1 MSPGP
6 ATISAP
12 LPLSPTIAE
21 KLAHHLAT
29 TAPGNQGLQIDYATL
44 LQARGLPRAAE
55 QKLKKAEAL
64 EPSNLELEQQQA
76 YVAMDLQEW
85 RQMDLLADDVL
96 ARAPADRS
104 ARRLDRL
111 RTVHHM
117 SELRLNASKG
127 LHSDNPVSGTH
138 DLNWDATLYG
148 PSLADKWRLFAGT
161 RYAEGN
167 FDEGKG
173 TSRHL
178 LGGVEW
184 RPRDL
189 QLEAE
194 LSSNRYHGEN
204 KPGARLSTT
213 YFVTDSWQVS
223 GSLERLSRT
232 TPLRALRNGISAN
245 RGEGGVRW
253 YQNERREYQFS
264 AALSRFSDH
273 NRRQEYTLT
282 GKERLWQTPSLT
294 LDLEP
299 GIAASKNSLR
309 DTLYYNPA
317 RDLSVTAA
325 LAVDHEMVRH
335 YDTLW
340 SQQFVAGGGSYW
352 QKNQSAG
359 AIALLGYGQRVQW
372 NNVIDTGVM
381 LNWDKRPYDGKRE
394 SNLSVTA
401 NVCAQAIS
409 FIAPKDRPQLEASKP
424 WPKNQFL
431 VLAYHDVEDDA
442 ADQRYLSVR
451 TSALNE
457 QISWLLHNGY
467 HAISVQDILDAHDG
481 KKTLPPKAVLLSFD
495 DGYSS
500 FYTRVWPLLQA
511 WNVPALWAPVGS
523 WVDTPANQKVNFG
536 GLMTPRDRFATW
548 DMVRELS
555 HSPLIEIGS
564 HTWASHYGIPANP
577 QGSREPAIANRFYD
591 SATGRYETDRQFSQ
605 RIGDDVRKVTEK
617 ITQVTGKA
625 PRAWVWPYGAANGT
639 SLAIARQQGYQLAFT
654 LEDGLGNV
662 QDLGNIPRLLIAGN
676 PSIKAF
682 ASTVSQVQER
692 DPVRVMH
699 VDLDYVYDPDPAQQ
713 TQNINRLIQRLQT
726 RAGVK
731 VFAWMPVLSFDL
743 DPSLPRVQRRDRQT
757 GQQQE
762 ATEPYIRL
770 SPWDPQVRQQVTDIY
785 EDLARYASFNG
796 ILFHDDAA
804 LTDVDD
810 AGQNTTRQKSQTLI
824 GLTHALSLAVKHIR
838 GPQIKTARNMF
849 ALPILQPESEAWFA
863 QNLDDFLAEYD
874 WTVPMA
880 MPLMESV
887 PADESDAWLTR
898 LVNAV
903 AARPGA
909 LDKTIFELQARDW
922 DQKPHRAV
930 SDSQLSQW
938 MRVLQLNGVK
948 NYGYYP
954 DDFINNQPDISRIRP
969 EFSSYWYPDND

>member
-1 MSPGP
+1 MM
-6 ATISAP
+6 IM
-12 LPLSPTIAE
+12 
-21 KLAHHLAT
+21 
-29 TAPGNQGLQIDYATL
+29 N
-44 LQARGLPRAAE
+44 
-55 QKLKKAEAL
+55 
-64 EPSNLELEQQQA
+64 
-76 YVAMDLQEW
+76 
-85 RQMDLLADDVL
+85 
-96 ARAPADRS
+96 
-104 ARRLDRL
+104 
-111 RTVHHM
+111 
-117 SELRLNASKG
+117 
-127 LHSDNPVSGTH
+127 
-138 DLNWDATLYG
+138 
-148 PSLADKWRLFAGT
+148 T
-161 RYAEGN
+161 R
-167 FDEGKG
+167 
-173 TSRHL
+173 
-178 LGGVEW
+178 
-184 RPRDL
+184 
-189 QLEAE
+189 
-194 LSSNRYHGEN
+194 
-204 KPGARLSTT
+204 
-213 YFVTDSWQVS
+213 
-223 GSLERLSRT
+223 
-232 TPLRALRNGISAN
+232 
-245 RGEGGVRW
+245 
-253 YQNERREYQFS
+253 FS
-264 AALSRFSDH
+264 ASLILIGWLCLS
-273 NRRQEYTLT
+273 
-282 GKERLWQTPSLT
+282 
-294 LDLEP
+294 
-299 GIAASKNSLR
+299 
-309 DTLYYNPA
+309 
-317 RDLSVTAA
+317 
-325 LAVDHEMVRH
+325 
-335 YDTLW
+335 
-340 SQQFVAGGGSYW
+340 
-352 QKNQSAG
+352 
-359 AIALLGYGQRVQW
+359 
-372 NNVIDTGVM
+372 
-381 LNWDKRPYDGKRE
+381 
-394 SNLSVTA
+394 A
-401 NVCAQAIS
+401 NVCAQAFS

-424 WPKNQFL
+424 WPQNQFL

-457 QISWLLHNGY
+457 QIGWLLHNGY
-467 HAISVQDILDAHDG
+467 HVISVQDILDAHDG

-523 WVDTPANQKVNFG
+523 WVDTPENQKVNFG

-555 HSPLIEIGS
+555 RSPLIEIGS

-591 SATGRYETDRQFSQ
+591 KTTGRYETDRQFSQ
-605 RIGDDVRKVTEK
+605 RIGDDVHKVTEK

-662 QDLGNIPRLLIAGN
+662 QELGNIPRLLIAGN
-676 PSIKAF
+676 PSLKAF
-682 ASTVSQVQER
+682 ASTVSQVQEHE
-692 DPVRVMH
+692 PVRVMH
-699 VDLDYVYDPDPAQQ
+699 VDLDYVYDPNPAQQ
-713 TQNINRLIQRLQT
+713 TQNINRLIQRVYDMKISHVFLQAFADPQGDGRIRALYFPNRQLPVRADLFNFVSWQLQT

-743 DPSLPRVQRRDRQT
+743 DPALPRVQRRDRSS
-757 GQQQE
+757 GQRRE
-762 ATEPYIRL
+762 ATDPYIRL

-796 ILFHDDAA
+796 ILFHDDAV

-810 AGQNTTRQKSQTLI
+810 GPQSTTRQKSQTLI
-824 GLTHALSLAVKHIR
+824 GFTHALSLAVKHIR

-849 ALPILQPESEAWFA
+849 ALPILKPESEAWFA

-898 LVNAV
+898 LVKAV

-922 DQKPHRAV
+922 DGKPQRAV
-930 SDSQLSQW
+930 SDSQLAQW

-969 EFSSYWYPDND
+969 VFSSYWYPDND

>member
-1 MSPGP
+1 MMN
-6 ATISAP
+6 TRFSA
-12 LPLSPTIAE
+12 
-21 KLAHHLAT
+21 
-29 TAPGNQGLQIDYATL
+29 
-44 LQARGLPRAAE
+44 
-55 QKLKKAEAL
+55 
-64 EPSNLELEQQQA
+64 
-76 YVAMDLQEW
+76 
-85 RQMDLLADDVL
+85 
-96 ARAPADRS
+96 
-104 ARRLDRL
+104 
-111 RTVHHM
+111 
-117 SELRLNASKG
+117 
-127 LHSDNPVSGTH
+127 
-138 DLNWDATLYG
+138 
-148 PSLADKWRLFAGT
+148 SLI
-161 RYAEGN
+161 
-167 FDEGKG
+167 
-173 TSRHL
+173 L
-178 LGGVEW
+178 LGW
-184 RPRDL
+184 L
-189 QLEAE
+189 C
-194 LSSNRYHGEN
+194 LS
-204 KPGARLSTT
+204 
-213 YFVTDSWQVS
+213 
-223 GSLERLSRT
+223 
-232 TPLRALRNGISAN
+232 
-245 RGEGGVRW
+245 
-253 YQNERREYQFS
+253 
-264 AALSRFSDH
+264 
-273 NRRQEYTLT
+273 
-282 GKERLWQTPSLT
+282 
-294 LDLEP
+294 
-299 GIAASKNSLR
+299 AS
-309 DTLYYNPA
+309 
-317 RDLSVTAA
+317 
-325 LAVDHEMVRH
+325 
-335 YDTLW
+335 
-340 SQQFVAGGGSYW
+340 
-352 QKNQSAG
+352 
-359 AIALLGYGQRVQW
+359 
-372 NNVIDTGVM
+372 
-381 LNWDKRPYDGKRE
+381 
-394 SNLSVTA
+394 
-401 NVCAQAIS
+401 VCAQAFS

-424 WPKNQFL
+424 WPQNQFL

-467 HAISVQDILDAHDG
+467 HVISVQDILDAHDG
-481 KKTLPPKAVLLSFD
+481 KKTLPHKAVLLSFD

-523 WVDTPANQKVNFG
+523 WVDTPENQKVNFG

-555 HSPLIEIGS
+555 RSPLIEIGS

-591 SATGRYETDRQFSQ
+591 KATGRYETDRQFNQ
-605 RIGDDVRKVTEK
+605 RIGDDVRKVTDK

-662 QDLGNIPRLLIAGN
+662 QELGNIPRLLIAGN
-676 PSIKAF
+676 PSLKAF

-692 DPVRVMH
+692 EPVRVMH

-713 TQNINRLIQRLQT
+713 TQNINRLIQRVYDMKISHVFLQAFADPQGDGRIKALYFPNRQLPVRADLFNFVSWQLQT

-743 DPSLPRVQRRDRQT
+743 DPALPRVQRRDRQT
-757 GQQQE
+757 GRLSD
-762 ATEPYIRL
+762 ATDPYIRL
-770 SPWDPQVRQQVTDIY
+770 SPRNPQVRKQVTDIY

-796 ILFHDDAA
+796 ILFHDDAV

-810 AGQNTTRQKSQTLI
+810 GGQDAAQNTTRQKSQLLI
-824 GLTHALSLAVKHIR
+824 GFTHALSLAVKHIR

-887 PADESDAWLTR
+887 PADESDAWLAR
-898 LVNAV
+898 LVKAV
-903 AARPGA
+903 ATRPGA

-922 DQKPHRAV
+922 ERKPQRAV
-930 SDSQLSQW
+930 SDSQLAQW

-969 EFSSYWYPDND
+969 VFSSYWYPDND

>member
-1 MSPGP
+1 M
-6 ATISAP
+6 
-12 LPLSPTIAE
+12 
-21 KLAHHLAT
+21 
-29 TAPGNQGLQIDYATL
+29 N
-44 LQARGLPRAAE
+44 
-55 QKLKKAEAL
+55 
-64 EPSNLELEQQQA
+64 
-76 YVAMDLQEW
+76 
-85 RQMDLLADDVL
+85 
-96 ARAPADRS
+96 
-104 ARRLDRL
+104 
-111 RTVHHM
+111 
-117 SELRLNASKG
+117 
-127 LHSDNPVSGTH
+127 
-138 DLNWDATLYG
+138 
-148 PSLADKWRLFAGT
+148 T
-161 RYAEGN
+161 R
-167 FDEGKG
+167 
-173 TSRHL
+173 
-178 LGGVEW
+178 
-184 RPRDL
+184 
-189 QLEAE
+189 
-194 LSSNRYHGEN
+194 
-204 KPGARLSTT
+204 
-213 YFVTDSWQVS
+213 
-223 GSLERLSRT
+223 
-232 TPLRALRNGISAN
+232 
-245 RGEGGVRW
+245 
-253 YQNERREYQFS
+253 FS
-264 AALSRFSDH
+264 ASLILIGWLCLS
-273 NRRQEYTLT
+273 
-282 GKERLWQTPSLT
+282 
-294 LDLEP
+294 
-299 GIAASKNSLR
+299 AS
-309 DTLYYNPA
+309 
-317 RDLSVTAA
+317 
-325 LAVDHEMVRH
+325 
-335 YDTLW
+335 
-340 SQQFVAGGGSYW
+340 
-352 QKNQSAG
+352 
-359 AIALLGYGQRVQW
+359 
-372 NNVIDTGVM
+372 
-381 LNWDKRPYDGKRE
+381 
-394 SNLSVTA
+394 
-401 NVCAQAIS
+401 VCAQAFS

-424 WPKNQFL
+424 WPQNQFL

-467 HAISVQDILDAHDG
+467 HVISVQDILDAHDG

-523 WVDTPANQKVNFG
+523 WVDTPENQKVNFG

-555 HSPLIEIGS
+555 RSPLIEIGS

-591 SATGRYETDRQFSQ
+591 KATGRYETDRQFSQ
-605 RIGDDVRKVTEK
+605 RIGDDVRKVTDK

-662 QDLGNIPRLLIAGN
+662 QELGNIPRLLIAGN
-676 PSIKAF
+676 PSLKAF

-692 DPVRVMH
+692 EPVRVMH

-713 TQNINRLIQRLQT
+713 AQNINRLIQRVYDMKISHVFLQAFADPQGDGRIKALYFPNRQLPVRADLFNFVSWQLQT

-743 DPSLPRVQRRDRQT
+743 NPALPRVQRRDRQT
-757 GQQQE
+757 GRLSD

-770 SPWDPQVRQQVTDIY
+770 SPRNPQVRQQVTDIY

-796 ILFHDDAA
+796 ILFHDDAV

-810 AGQNTTRQKSQTLI
+810 GGQDAAQNITREKSQLLI
-824 GLTHALSLAVKHIR
+824 GFTHALSLAVKHIR

-887 PADESDAWLTR
+887 PADESDAWLAR
-898 LVNAV
+898 LVKAV
-903 AARPGA
+903 ATRPGG

-922 DQKPHRAV
+922 DRKPQRAV
-930 SDSQLSQW
+930 SDSQLAQW

-969 EFSSYWYPDND
+969 VFSSYWYPDND

>member
-1 MSPGP
+1 MM
-6 ATISAP
+6 IM
-12 LPLSPTIAE
+12 
-21 KLAHHLAT
+21 
-29 TAPGNQGLQIDYATL
+29 N
-44 LQARGLPRAAE
+44 
-55 QKLKKAEAL
+55 
-64 EPSNLELEQQQA
+64 
-76 YVAMDLQEW
+76 
-85 RQMDLLADDVL
+85 
-96 ARAPADRS
+96 
-104 ARRLDRL
+104 
-111 RTVHHM
+111 
-117 SELRLNASKG
+117 
-127 LHSDNPVSGTH
+127 
-138 DLNWDATLYG
+138 
-148 PSLADKWRLFAGT
+148 T
-161 RYAEGN
+161 R
-167 FDEGKG
+167 
-173 TSRHL
+173 
-178 LGGVEW
+178 
-184 RPRDL
+184 
-189 QLEAE
+189 
-194 LSSNRYHGEN
+194 
-204 KPGARLSTT
+204 
-213 YFVTDSWQVS
+213 
-223 GSLERLSRT
+223 
-232 TPLRALRNGISAN
+232 
-245 RGEGGVRW
+245 
-253 YQNERREYQFS
+253 FS
-264 AALSRFSDH
+264 ASLILIGWLCLS
-273 NRRQEYTLT
+273 
-282 GKERLWQTPSLT
+282 
-294 LDLEP
+294 
-299 GIAASKNSLR
+299 AS
-309 DTLYYNPA
+309 
-317 RDLSVTAA
+317 
-325 LAVDHEMVRH
+325 
-335 YDTLW
+335 
-340 SQQFVAGGGSYW
+340 
-352 QKNQSAG
+352 
-359 AIALLGYGQRVQW
+359 
-372 NNVIDTGVM
+372 
-381 LNWDKRPYDGKRE
+381 
-394 SNLSVTA
+394 
-401 NVCAQAIS
+401 VCAQAFS

-424 WPKNQFL
+424 WPQNQFL

-467 HAISVQDILDAHDG
+467 HVISVQDILDAHDG
-481 KKTLPPKAVLLSFD
+481 KKTLPHKAVLLSFD

-523 WVDTPANQKVNFG
+523 WVDTPENQKVNFG

-555 HSPLIEIGS
+555 RSPLIEIGS

-591 SATGRYETDRQFSQ
+591 KATGRYETDRQFNQ

-662 QDLGNIPRLLIAGN
+662 QELGNIPRLLIAGN
-676 PSIKAF
+676 PSLKAF

-692 DPVRVMH
+692 EPVRVMH

-713 TQNINRLIQRLQT
+713 TQNINRLIQRVYDMKISHVFLQAFADPQGDGRIKALYFPNRQLPVRADLFNFVSWQLQT

-743 DPSLPRVQRRDRQT
+743 DPALPRVQRRDRQT
-757 GQQQE
+757 SRLSD

-770 SPWDPQVRQQVTDIY
+770 SPWNPQVRQQVTDIY

-796 ILFHDDAA
+796 ILFHDDAV

-810 AGQNTTRQKSQTLI
+810 GPQSTTRQKSQLLI
-824 GLTHALSLAVKHIR
+824 GFTHALSLAVKHIR
-838 GPQIKTARNMF
+838 GSQIKTARNMF

-887 PADESDAWLTR
+887 PADESDAWLAR
-898 LVNAV
+898 LVKAV
-903 AARPGA
+903 ATCPGA

-922 DQKPHRAV
+922 DRKPPRAV
-930 SDSQLSQW
+930 SDSQLAQW

-969 EFSSYWYPDND
+969 VFSSYWYPDND

>member
-1 MSPGP
+1 MM
-6 ATISAP
+6 IM
-12 LPLSPTIAE
+12 
-21 KLAHHLAT
+21 
-29 TAPGNQGLQIDYATL
+29 N
-44 LQARGLPRAAE
+44 
-55 QKLKKAEAL
+55 
-64 EPSNLELEQQQA
+64 
-76 YVAMDLQEW
+76 
-85 RQMDLLADDVL
+85 
-96 ARAPADRS
+96 
-104 ARRLDRL
+104 
-111 RTVHHM
+111 
-117 SELRLNASKG
+117 
-127 LHSDNPVSGTH
+127 
-138 DLNWDATLYG
+138 
-148 PSLADKWRLFAGT
+148 T
-161 RYAEGN
+161 R
-167 FDEGKG
+167 
-173 TSRHL
+173 
-178 LGGVEW
+178 
-184 RPRDL
+184 
-189 QLEAE
+189 
-194 LSSNRYHGEN
+194 
-204 KPGARLSTT
+204 
-213 YFVTDSWQVS
+213 
-223 GSLERLSRT
+223 
-232 TPLRALRNGISAN
+232 
-245 RGEGGVRW
+245 
-253 YQNERREYQFS
+253 FS
-264 AALSRFSDH
+264 ASLILIGWLCLS
-273 NRRQEYTLT
+273 
-282 GKERLWQTPSLT
+282 
-294 LDLEP
+294 
-299 GIAASKNSLR
+299 AS
-309 DTLYYNPA
+309 
-317 RDLSVTAA
+317 
-325 LAVDHEMVRH
+325 
-335 YDTLW
+335 
-340 SQQFVAGGGSYW
+340 
-352 QKNQSAG
+352 
-359 AIALLGYGQRVQW
+359 
-372 NNVIDTGVM
+372 
-381 LNWDKRPYDGKRE
+381 
-394 SNLSVTA
+394 
-401 NVCAQAIS
+401 VCAQAFS

-424 WPKNQFL
+424 WPQNQFL

-467 HAISVQDILDAHDG
+467 HVISVQDILDAHDG

-523 WVDTPANQKVNFG
+523 WVDTPENQKVNFG

-555 HSPLIEIGS
+555 RSPLIEIGS

-591 SATGRYETDRQFSQ
+591 KATGRYETDRQFNQ

-662 QDLGNIPRLLIAGN
+662 QELGNIPRLLIAGN
-676 PSIKAF
+676 PSLKAF

-692 DPVRVMH
+692 EPVRVMH

-713 TQNINRLIQRLQT
+713 TQNINRLIQRVYDMKISHVFLQAFADPQGDGRIKALYFPNRQLPVRADLFNFVSWQLQT

-743 DPSLPRVQRRDRQT
+743 DPALPRVQRRDRQT
-757 GQQQE
+757 GRLSD

-770 SPWDPQVRQQVTDIY
+770 SPWNPQVRQQVTDIY

-796 ILFHDDAA
+796 ILFHDDAV

-810 AGQNTTRQKSQTLI
+810 GPQSTTRQKSQLLI
-824 GLTHALSLAVKHIR
+824 GFTHALSLAVKHIR

-887 PADESDAWLTR
+887 PADESDAWLAR
-898 LVNAV
+898 LVKAV
-903 AARPGA
+903 ATRPGA

-922 DQKPHRAV
+922 DRKPQRAV
-930 SDSQLSQW
+930 SDSQLAQW

-954 DDFINNQPDISRIRP
+954 DDFIHNQPDISRIRP
-969 EFSSYWYPDND
+969 VFSSYWYPDND

>member
-1 MSPGP
+1 M
-6 ATISAP
+6 
-12 LPLSPTIAE
+12 
-21 KLAHHLAT
+21 
-29 TAPGNQGLQIDYATL
+29 N
-44 LQARGLPRAAE
+44 
-55 QKLKKAEAL
+55 
-64 EPSNLELEQQQA
+64 
-76 YVAMDLQEW
+76 
-85 RQMDLLADDVL
+85 
-96 ARAPADRS
+96 
-104 ARRLDRL
+104 
-111 RTVHHM
+111 
-117 SELRLNASKG
+117 
-127 LHSDNPVSGTH
+127 
-138 DLNWDATLYG
+138 
-148 PSLADKWRLFAGT
+148 T
-161 RYAEGN
+161 R
-167 FDEGKG
+167 
-173 TSRHL
+173 
-178 LGGVEW
+178 
-184 RPRDL
+184 
-189 QLEAE
+189 
-194 LSSNRYHGEN
+194 
-204 KPGARLSTT
+204 
-213 YFVTDSWQVS
+213 
-223 GSLERLSRT
+223 
-232 TPLRALRNGISAN
+232 
-245 RGEGGVRW
+245 
-253 YQNERREYQFS
+253 FS
-264 AALSRFSDH
+264 ASLILIGWLCLS
-273 NRRQEYTLT
+273 
-282 GKERLWQTPSLT
+282 
-294 LDLEP
+294 
-299 GIAASKNSLR
+299 AS
-309 DTLYYNPA
+309 
-317 RDLSVTAA
+317 
-325 LAVDHEMVRH
+325 
-335 YDTLW
+335 
-340 SQQFVAGGGSYW
+340 
-352 QKNQSAG
+352 
-359 AIALLGYGQRVQW
+359 
-372 NNVIDTGVM
+372 
-381 LNWDKRPYDGKRE
+381 
-394 SNLSVTA
+394 
-401 NVCAQAIS
+401 VCAQAFS

-424 WPKNQFL
+424 WPQNQFL

-467 HAISVQDILDAHDG
+467 HVISVQDILDAHDG

-523 WVDTPANQKVNFG
+523 WVDTPENQKVNFG

-555 HSPLIEIGS
+555 RSPLIEIGS

-591 SATGRYETDRQFSQ
+591 KATGRYETDRQFNQ
-605 RIGDDVRKVTEK
+605 RIGDDVRKVTDK

-662 QDLGNIPRLLIAGN
+662 QELGNIPRLLIAGN
-676 PSIKAF
+676 PSLKAF

-692 DPVRVMH
+692 EPVRVMH

-713 TQNINRLIQRLQT
+713 TQNINRLIQRVYDMKISHVFLQAFADPQGDGRIKALYFPNRQLPVRADLFNFVSWQLQT

-743 DPSLPRVQRRDRQT
+743 DPALPRVQRRDRQT
-757 GQQQE
+757 GRLSD

-796 ILFHDDAA
+796 ILFHDDAV

-810 AGQNTTRQKSQTLI
+810 GPQSTTRQKSQTLI
-824 GLTHALSLAVKHIR
+824 GFTHALSLAVKHIR

-887 PADESDAWLTR
+887 PADESDAWLAR
-898 LVNAV
+898 LVKAV
-903 AARPGA
+903 ATRPGA

-922 DQKPHRAV
+922 DRKPQRAV
-930 SDSQLSQW
+930 SDSQLAQW

-969 EFSSYWYPDND
+969 VFSSYWYPDND

>member
-1 MSPGP
+1 MM
-6 ATISAP
+6 IM
-12 LPLSPTIAE
+12 
-21 KLAHHLAT
+21 
-29 TAPGNQGLQIDYATL
+29 N
-44 LQARGLPRAAE
+44 
-55 QKLKKAEAL
+55 
-64 EPSNLELEQQQA
+64 
-76 YVAMDLQEW
+76 
-85 RQMDLLADDVL
+85 
-96 ARAPADRS
+96 
-104 ARRLDRL
+104 
-111 RTVHHM
+111 
-117 SELRLNASKG
+117 
-127 LHSDNPVSGTH
+127 
-138 DLNWDATLYG
+138 
-148 PSLADKWRLFAGT
+148 T
-161 RYAEGN
+161 R
-167 FDEGKG
+167 
-173 TSRHL
+173 
-178 LGGVEW
+178 
-184 RPRDL
+184 
-189 QLEAE
+189 
-194 LSSNRYHGEN
+194 
-204 KPGARLSTT
+204 
-213 YFVTDSWQVS
+213 
-223 GSLERLSRT
+223 
-232 TPLRALRNGISAN
+232 
-245 RGEGGVRW
+245 
-253 YQNERREYQFS
+253 FS
-264 AALSRFSDH
+264 ASLILIGWLCLS
-273 NRRQEYTLT
+273 
-282 GKERLWQTPSLT
+282 
-294 LDLEP
+294 
-299 GIAASKNSLR
+299 AS
-309 DTLYYNPA
+309 
-317 RDLSVTAA
+317 
-325 LAVDHEMVRH
+325 
-335 YDTLW
+335 
-340 SQQFVAGGGSYW
+340 
-352 QKNQSAG
+352 
-359 AIALLGYGQRVQW
+359 
-372 NNVIDTGVM
+372 
-381 LNWDKRPYDGKRE
+381 
-394 SNLSVTA
+394 
-401 NVCAQAIS
+401 VCAQAFS

-424 WPKNQFL
+424 WPQNQFL

-467 HAISVQDILDAHDG
+467 HVISVQDILDAHDG

-523 WVDTPANQKVNFG
+523 WVDTPENQKVNFG

-555 HSPLIEIGS
+555 RSPLIEIGS

-591 SATGRYETDRQFSQ
+591 KATGRYETDRQFNQ
-605 RIGDDVRKVTEK
+605 RIGDDVRKVTDK

-662 QDLGNIPRLLIAGN
+662 QELGNIPRLLIAGN
-676 PSIKAF
+676 PSLKAF

-692 DPVRVMH
+692 EPVRVMH

-713 TQNINRLIQRLQT
+713 TQNINRLIQRVYDMKISHVFLQAFADPQGDGRIKALYFPNRQLPVRADLFNFVSWQLQT

-743 DPSLPRVQRRDRQT
+743 DPALPRVQRRDRQT
-757 GQQQE
+757 GRLSD

-770 SPWDPQVRQQVTDIY
+770 SPWNPQVRQQVTDIY

-796 ILFHDDAA
+796 ILFHDDAV

-810 AGQNTTRQKSQTLI
+810 GPQSTTRQKSQLLI
-824 GLTHALSLAVKHIR
+824 GFTHALSLAVKHIR

-887 PADESDAWLTR
+887 PADESDAWLAR
-898 LVNAV
+898 LVKAV
-903 AARPGA
+903 ATRPGA

-922 DQKPHRAV
+922 DRKPQRAV
-930 SDSQLSQW
+930 SDSQLAQW

-969 EFSSYWYPDND
+969 VFSSYWYPDND

>member
-1 MSPGP
+1 M
-6 ATISAP
+6 
-12 LPLSPTIAE
+12 
-21 KLAHHLAT
+21 
-29 TAPGNQGLQIDYATL
+29 N
-44 LQARGLPRAAE
+44 
-55 QKLKKAEAL
+55 
-64 EPSNLELEQQQA
+64 
-76 YVAMDLQEW
+76 
-85 RQMDLLADDVL
+85 
-96 ARAPADRS
+96 
-104 ARRLDRL
+104 
-111 RTVHHM
+111 
-117 SELRLNASKG
+117 
-127 LHSDNPVSGTH
+127 
-138 DLNWDATLYG
+138 
-148 PSLADKWRLFAGT
+148 T
-161 RYAEGN
+161 R
-167 FDEGKG
+167 
-173 TSRHL
+173 
-178 LGGVEW
+178 
-184 RPRDL
+184 
-189 QLEAE
+189 
-194 LSSNRYHGEN
+194 
-204 KPGARLSTT
+204 
-213 YFVTDSWQVS
+213 
-223 GSLERLSRT
+223 
-232 TPLRALRNGISAN
+232 
-245 RGEGGVRW
+245 
-253 YQNERREYQFS
+253 FS
-264 AALSRFSDH
+264 ASLILIGWLCLS
-273 NRRQEYTLT
+273 
-282 GKERLWQTPSLT
+282 
-294 LDLEP
+294 
-299 GIAASKNSLR
+299 AS
-309 DTLYYNPA
+309 
-317 RDLSVTAA
+317 
-325 LAVDHEMVRH
+325 
-335 YDTLW
+335 
-340 SQQFVAGGGSYW
+340 
-352 QKNQSAG
+352 
-359 AIALLGYGQRVQW
+359 
-372 NNVIDTGVM
+372 
-381 LNWDKRPYDGKRE
+381 
-394 SNLSVTA
+394 
-401 NVCAQAIS
+401 VCAQALS
-409 FIAPKDRPQLEASKP
+409 FIAPSARPQLEASKP
-424 WPKNQFL
+424 WPQNQFL

-451 TSALNE
+451 TRALNE
-457 QISWLLHNGY
+457 QIGWLLHNGY
-467 HAISVQDILDAHDG
+467 HVISVQDILDAHDG

-555 HSPLIEIGS
+555 QSPLIEIGS

-591 SATGRYETDRQFSQ
+591 KATGSYETDQQFSQ

-625 PRAWVWPYGAANGT
+625 PRAWVWPYGAASGT
-639 SLAIARQQGYQLAFT
+639 SLAIARQQGYRLAFT

-676 PSIKAF
+676 PSLKAF

-713 TQNINRLIQRLQT
+713 TQNINRLIQRVYDMKISHVFLQAFADPQGDGRIKALYFPNRRLPVRADLFNFVAWQLQT

-757 GQQQE
+757 GELRE

-824 GLTHALSLAVKHIR
+824 GFTHALSLAVKHIR

-887 PADESDAWLTR
+887 PADKSDAWLTR
-898 LVNAV
+898 LVKAV

-922 DQKPHRAV
+922 DQKPQRAV
-930 SDSQLSQW
+930 ADSQLAQW

-954 DDFINNQPDISRIRP
+954 DDFLNNQPDISRIRP

>member
-1 MSPGP
+1 M
-6 ATISAP
+6 
-12 LPLSPTIAE
+12 
-21 KLAHHLAT
+21 
-29 TAPGNQGLQIDYATL
+29 
-44 LQARGLPRAAE
+44 
-55 QKLKKAEAL
+55 
-64 EPSNLELEQQQA
+64 
-76 YVAMDLQEW
+76 
-85 RQMDLLADDVL
+85 
-96 ARAPADRS
+96 
-104 ARRLDRL
+104 
-111 RTVHHM
+111 
-117 SELRLNASKG
+117 LNTRFS
-127 LHSDNPVSGTH
+127 VS
-138 DLNWDATLYG
+138 LI
-148 PSLADKWRLFAGT
+148 
-161 RYAEGN
+161 
-167 FDEGKG
+167 
-173 TSRHL
+173 L
-178 LGGVEW
+178 LGW
-184 RPRDL
+184 L
-189 QLEAE
+189 C
-194 LSSNRYHGEN
+194 LS
-204 KPGARLSTT
+204 
-213 YFVTDSWQVS
+213 
-223 GSLERLSRT
+223 
-232 TPLRALRNGISAN
+232 
-245 RGEGGVRW
+245 
-253 YQNERREYQFS
+253 
-264 AALSRFSDH
+264 
-273 NRRQEYTLT
+273 
-282 GKERLWQTPSLT
+282 
-294 LDLEP
+294 
-299 GIAASKNSLR
+299 AS
-309 DTLYYNPA
+309 
-317 RDLSVTAA
+317 
-325 LAVDHEMVRH
+325 
-335 YDTLW
+335 
-340 SQQFVAGGGSYW
+340 
-352 QKNQSAG
+352 
-359 AIALLGYGQRVQW
+359 
-372 NNVIDTGVM
+372 
-381 LNWDKRPYDGKRE
+381 
-394 SNLSVTA
+394 
-401 NVCAQAIS
+401 VCAQAIS
-409 FIAPKDRPQLEASKP
+409 FIAPKARPQLEASKP
-424 WPKNQFL
+424 WPENQFL

-548 DMVRELS
+548 DMVRKLS
-555 HSPLIEIGS
+555 QSPLIEIGS

-591 SATGRYETDRQFSQ
+591 KATGRYETDQKFSQ

-639 SLAIARQQGYQLAFT
+639 SLAIARQQGYRLAFT

-676 PSIKAF
+676 PSLKAF

-713 TQNINRLIQRLQT
+713 TQNINRLIQRVYDMKISHVFLQAFADPQGDGRIKALYFPNRRLPVRADLFNFVAWQLQT

-743 DPSLPRVQRRDRQT
+743 DSSLPRVQRRDRQT
-757 GQQQE
+757 GQLRE

-770 SPWDPQVRQQVTDIY
+770 SPWDPRVRQQVTDIY

-824 GLTHALSLAVKHIR
+824 GFTHALSLAVKHIR

-903 AARPGA
+903 AAHPGA
-909 LDKTIFELQARDW
+909 LDKTILELQARDW
-922 DQKPHRAV
+922 DQKPQRAV
-930 SDSQLSQW
+930 SDSQLAQW

-954 DDFINNQPDISRIRP
+954 DDFLNNQPDISRIRP

>member
-1 MSPGP
+1 MLN
-6 ATISAP
+6 TRFSA
-12 LPLSPTIAE
+12 
-21 KLAHHLAT
+21 
-29 TAPGNQGLQIDYATL
+29 
-44 LQARGLPRAAE
+44 
-55 QKLKKAEAL
+55 
-64 EPSNLELEQQQA
+64 
-76 YVAMDLQEW
+76 
-85 RQMDLLADDVL
+85 
-96 ARAPADRS
+96 
-104 ARRLDRL
+104 
-111 RTVHHM
+111 
-117 SELRLNASKG
+117 
-127 LHSDNPVSGTH
+127 
-138 DLNWDATLYG
+138 
-148 PSLADKWRLFAGT
+148 SLI
-161 RYAEGN
+161 
-167 FDEGKG
+167 
-173 TSRHL
+173 L
-178 LGGVEW
+178 LGW
-184 RPRDL
+184 L
-189 QLEAE
+189 C
-194 LSSNRYHGEN
+194 LS
-204 KPGARLSTT
+204 
-213 YFVTDSWQVS
+213 
-223 GSLERLSRT
+223 
-232 TPLRALRNGISAN
+232 
-245 RGEGGVRW
+245 
-253 YQNERREYQFS
+253 
-264 AALSRFSDH
+264 
-273 NRRQEYTLT
+273 
-282 GKERLWQTPSLT
+282 
-294 LDLEP
+294 
-299 GIAASKNSLR
+299 AS
-309 DTLYYNPA
+309 
-317 RDLSVTAA
+317 
-325 LAVDHEMVRH
+325 
-335 YDTLW
+335 
-340 SQQFVAGGGSYW
+340 
-352 QKNQSAG
+352 
-359 AIALLGYGQRVQW
+359 
-372 NNVIDTGVM
+372 
-381 LNWDKRPYDGKRE
+381 
-394 SNLSVTA
+394 
-401 NVCAQAIS
+401 VCAQAFS
-409 FIAPKDRPQLEASKP
+409 FIAPKARPQLEASKP
-424 WPKNQFL
+424 WPQNQFL

-467 HAISVQDILDAHDG
+467 HIISVQDILDAHNG

-555 HSPLIEIGS
+555 RSPLIEIGS

-591 SATGRYETDRQFSQ
+591 KATGRYETDQQFSQ

-625 PRAWVWPYGAANGT
+625 PRAWVWPYGAASGT

-676 PSIKAF
+676 PSLKAF
-682 ASTVSQVQER
+682 ASTVSQVQEH

-713 TQNINRLIQRLQT
+713 TQNINRLIQRVYDMKISHVFLQAFADPQGDGRIKALYFPNRRLPVRADLFNFVSWQLQT

-743 DPSLPRVQRRDRQT
+743 DPFLPRVQRRDRQT
-757 GQQQE
+757 GQLRE

-796 ILFHDDAA
+796 ILFHDDAV

-810 AGQNTTRQKSQTLI
+810 GAQSTTRQKSQTLI
-824 GLTHALSLAVKHIR
+824 GFTHALSLAVKHIR

-880 MPLMESV
+880 MPLMESI
-887 PADESDAWLTR
+887 PADESDAWLAR
-898 LVNAV
+898 LVKAV
-903 AARPGA
+903 ATRPGA
-909 LDKTIFELQARDW
+909 LDKTIFELQSRDW
-922 DQKPHRAV
+922 DKKPQRAV
-930 SDSQLSQW
+930 SDSQLAQW

-969 EFSSYWYPDND
+969 VFSSYWYPDND

>member
-1 MSPGP
+1 M
-6 ATISAP
+6 
-12 LPLSPTIAE
+12 
-21 KLAHHLAT
+21 
-29 TAPGNQGLQIDYATL
+29 N
-44 LQARGLPRAAE
+44 
-55 QKLKKAEAL
+55 
-64 EPSNLELEQQQA
+64 
-76 YVAMDLQEW
+76 
-85 RQMDLLADDVL
+85 
-96 ARAPADRS
+96 
-104 ARRLDRL
+104 
-111 RTVHHM
+111 
-117 SELRLNASKG
+117 
-127 LHSDNPVSGTH
+127 
-138 DLNWDATLYG
+138 
-148 PSLADKWRLFAGT
+148 T
-161 RYAEGN
+161 R
-167 FDEGKG
+167 
-173 TSRHL
+173 
-178 LGGVEW
+178 
-184 RPRDL
+184 
-189 QLEAE
+189 
-194 LSSNRYHGEN
+194 
-204 KPGARLSTT
+204 
-213 YFVTDSWQVS
+213 
-223 GSLERLSRT
+223 
-232 TPLRALRNGISAN
+232 
-245 RGEGGVRW
+245 
-253 YQNERREYQFS
+253 FS
-264 AALSRFSDH
+264 ASLILIGWLCLS
-273 NRRQEYTLT
+273 
-282 GKERLWQTPSLT
+282 
-294 LDLEP
+294 
-299 GIAASKNSLR
+299 AS
-309 DTLYYNPA
+309 
-317 RDLSVTAA
+317 
-325 LAVDHEMVRH
+325 
-335 YDTLW
+335 
-340 SQQFVAGGGSYW
+340 
-352 QKNQSAG
+352 
-359 AIALLGYGQRVQW
+359 
-372 NNVIDTGVM
+372 
-381 LNWDKRPYDGKRE
+381 
-394 SNLSVTA
+394 
-401 NVCAQAIS
+401 VCAQAFS

-424 WPKNQFL
+424 WPQNQFL

-467 HAISVQDILDAHDG
+467 HVISVQDILDAHDG

-523 WVDTPANQKVNFG
+523 WVDTPENQKVNFG

-555 HSPLIEIGS
+555 RSPLIEIGS

-591 SATGRYETDRQFSQ
+591 KATGRYETDRQFNQ

-662 QDLGNIPRLLIAGN
+662 QELGNIPRLLIAGN
-676 PSIKAF
+676 PSLKAF

-692 DPVRVMH
+692 EPVRVMH

-713 TQNINRLIQRLQT
+713 TQNINRLIQRVYDMKISHVFLQAFADPQGDGRIKALYFPNRQLPVRADLFNFVSWQLQT

-743 DPSLPRVQRRDRQT
+743 DPALPRVQRRDRQT
-757 GQQQE
+757 GRLSD

-770 SPWDPQVRQQVTDIY
+770 SPWNPQVRQQVTDIY

-796 ILFHDDAA
+796 ILFHDDAV

-810 AGQNTTRQKSQTLI
+810 GPQSTTRQKSQLLI
-824 GLTHALSLAVKHIR
+824 GFTHALSLAVKHIR

-887 PADESDAWLTR
+887 PADESDAWLAR
-898 LVNAV
+898 LVKAV
-903 AARPGA
+903 ATRPGA

-922 DQKPHRAV
+922 DRKPQRAV
-930 SDSQLSQW
+930 SDSQLAQW

-954 DDFINNQPDISRIRP
+954 DDFIHNQPDISRIRP
-969 EFSSYWYPDND
+969 VFSSYWYPDND

>member
-1 MSPGP
+1 M
-6 ATISAP
+6 
-12 LPLSPTIAE
+12 
-21 KLAHHLAT
+21 
-29 TAPGNQGLQIDYATL
+29 
-44 LQARGLPRAAE
+44 
-55 QKLKKAEAL
+55 
-64 EPSNLELEQQQA
+64 
-76 YVAMDLQEW
+76 
-85 RQMDLLADDVL
+85 
-96 ARAPADRS
+96 
-104 ARRLDRL
+104 
-111 RTVHHM
+111 
-117 SELRLNASKG
+117 LNTRFS
-127 LHSDNPVSGTH
+127 VS
-138 DLNWDATLYG
+138 LI
-148 PSLADKWRLFAGT
+148 
-161 RYAEGN
+161 
-167 FDEGKG
+167 
-173 TSRHL
+173 L
-178 LGGVEW
+178 LGW
-184 RPRDL
+184 L
-189 QLEAE
+189 C
-194 LSSNRYHGEN
+194 LS
-204 KPGARLSTT
+204 
-213 YFVTDSWQVS
+213 
-223 GSLERLSRT
+223 
-232 TPLRALRNGISAN
+232 
-245 RGEGGVRW
+245 
-253 YQNERREYQFS
+253 
-264 AALSRFSDH
+264 
-273 NRRQEYTLT
+273 
-282 GKERLWQTPSLT
+282 
-294 LDLEP
+294 
-299 GIAASKNSLR
+299 AS
-309 DTLYYNPA
+309 
-317 RDLSVTAA
+317 
-325 LAVDHEMVRH
+325 
-335 YDTLW
+335 
-340 SQQFVAGGGSYW
+340 
-352 QKNQSAG
+352 
-359 AIALLGYGQRVQW
+359 
-372 NNVIDTGVM
+372 
-381 LNWDKRPYDGKRE
+381 
-394 SNLSVTA
+394 
-401 NVCAQAIS
+401 VCAQAIS
-409 FIAPKDRPQLEASKP
+409 FVAPKARPQLEASKP

-555 HSPLIEIGS
+555 QSPLIEIGS

-591 SATGRYETDRQFSQ
+591 KATGRYETDQQFNQ

-625 PRAWVWPYGAANGT
+625 PRAWVWPYGAASGT

-676 PSIKAF
+676 PSLKAF

-713 TQNINRLIQRLQT
+713 TQNINRLIQRVYDMKISHVFLQAFADPQGDGRITALYFPNRRLPVRADLFNFVAWQLQT

-743 DPSLPRVQRRDRQT
+743 DPSLPRMQRRDRQT
-757 GQQQE
+757 GQLRE

-796 ILFHDDAA
+796 ILFHDDAV

-810 AGQNTTRQKSQTLI
+810 AGQDTTRQKSQRLI
-824 GLTHALSLAVKHIR
+824 GFTRTLSQAVKNIR

-922 DQKPHRAV
+922 NQKPQRAV
-930 SDSQLSQW
+930 ADRQLAHW

-954 DDFINNQPDISRIRP
+954 DDFLNNQPDISRIRP

>member
-1 MSPGP
+1 MMN
-6 ATISAP
+6 TRFSA
-12 LPLSPTIAE
+12 
-21 KLAHHLAT
+21 
-29 TAPGNQGLQIDYATL
+29 
-44 LQARGLPRAAE
+44 
-55 QKLKKAEAL
+55 
-64 EPSNLELEQQQA
+64 
-76 YVAMDLQEW
+76 
-85 RQMDLLADDVL
+85 
-96 ARAPADRS
+96 
-104 ARRLDRL
+104 
-111 RTVHHM
+111 
-117 SELRLNASKG
+117 
-127 LHSDNPVSGTH
+127 
-138 DLNWDATLYG
+138 
-148 PSLADKWRLFAGT
+148 SLI
-161 RYAEGN
+161 
-167 FDEGKG
+167 
-173 TSRHL
+173 L
-178 LGGVEW
+178 LGW
-184 RPRDL
+184 L
-189 QLEAE
+189 C
-194 LSSNRYHGEN
+194 LS
-204 KPGARLSTT
+204 
-213 YFVTDSWQVS
+213 
-223 GSLERLSRT
+223 
-232 TPLRALRNGISAN
+232 
-245 RGEGGVRW
+245 
-253 YQNERREYQFS
+253 
-264 AALSRFSDH
+264 
-273 NRRQEYTLT
+273 
-282 GKERLWQTPSLT
+282 
-294 LDLEP
+294 
-299 GIAASKNSLR
+299 AS
-309 DTLYYNPA
+309 
-317 RDLSVTAA
+317 
-325 LAVDHEMVRH
+325 
-335 YDTLW
+335 
-340 SQQFVAGGGSYW
+340 
-352 QKNQSAG
+352 
-359 AIALLGYGQRVQW
+359 
-372 NNVIDTGVM
+372 
-381 LNWDKRPYDGKRE
+381 
-394 SNLSVTA
+394 
-401 NVCAQAIS
+401 VCAQAFS

-424 WPKNQFL
+424 WPQNQFL

-467 HAISVQDILDAHDG
+467 HVISVQDILDAHDG

-523 WVDTPANQKVNFG
+523 WVDTPENQKVNFG

-555 HSPLIEIGS
+555 RSPLIEIGS

-591 SATGRYETDRQFSQ
+591 KATGRYETDRQFNQ
-605 RIGDDVRKVTEK
+605 RIGDDVRKVTDK

-639 SLAIARQQGYQLAFT
+639 SLAITRQQGYQLAFT

-662 QDLGNIPRLLIAGN
+662 QELGNIPRLLIAGN
-676 PSIKAF
+676 PSLKAF

-692 DPVRVMH
+692 EPVRVMH

-713 TQNINRLIQRLQT
+713 TQNINRLIQRVYDMKISHVFLQAFADPQGDGRIKALYFPNRQLPVRADLFNFVSWQLQT

-743 DPSLPRVQRRDRQT
+743 DPALPRVQRRDRQT
-757 GQQQE
+757 GRLSD
-762 ATEPYIRL
+762 ATDPYIRL
-770 SPWDPQVRQQVTDIY
+770 SPRNPQVRKQVTDIY

-796 ILFHDDAA
+796 ILFHDDAV

-810 AGQNTTRQKSQTLI
+810 GGQDAAQNTTRQKSQLLI
-824 GLTHALSLAVKHIR
+824 GFTHALSLTVKHIR

-887 PADESDAWLTR
+887 PADESDAWLAR
-898 LVNAV
+898 LVKAV
-903 AARPGA
+903 ATRPGA

-922 DQKPHRAV
+922 ERKPQRAV
-930 SDSQLSQW
+930 SDSQLAQW

-969 EFSSYWYPDND
+969 VFSSYWYPDND

>member
-1 MSPGP
+1 M
-6 ATISAP
+6 
-12 LPLSPTIAE
+12 
-21 KLAHHLAT
+21 
-29 TAPGNQGLQIDYATL
+29 N
-44 LQARGLPRAAE
+44 
-55 QKLKKAEAL
+55 
-64 EPSNLELEQQQA
+64 
-76 YVAMDLQEW
+76 M
-85 RQMDLLADDVL
+85 
-96 ARAPADRS
+96 
-104 ARRLDRL
+104 
-111 RTVHHM
+111 
-117 SELRLNASKG
+117 LNTRFS
-127 LHSDNPVSGTH
+127 VS
-138 DLNWDATLYG
+138 LI
-148 PSLADKWRLFAGT
+148 
-161 RYAEGN
+161 
-167 FDEGKG
+167 
-173 TSRHL
+173 L
-178 LGGVEW
+178 LGW
-184 RPRDL
+184 L
-189 QLEAE
+189 C
-194 LSSNRYHGEN
+194 LS
-204 KPGARLSTT
+204 
-213 YFVTDSWQVS
+213 
-223 GSLERLSRT
+223 
-232 TPLRALRNGISAN
+232 
-245 RGEGGVRW
+245 
-253 YQNERREYQFS
+253 
-264 AALSRFSDH
+264 
-273 NRRQEYTLT
+273 
-282 GKERLWQTPSLT
+282 
-294 LDLEP
+294 
-299 GIAASKNSLR
+299 AS
-309 DTLYYNPA
+309 
-317 RDLSVTAA
+317 
-325 LAVDHEMVRH
+325 
-335 YDTLW
+335 
-340 SQQFVAGGGSYW
+340 
-352 QKNQSAG
+352 
-359 AIALLGYGQRVQW
+359 
-372 NNVIDTGVM
+372 
-381 LNWDKRPYDGKRE
+381 
-394 SNLSVTA
+394 
-401 NVCAQAIS
+401 VCAQAIS
-409 FIAPKDRPQLEASKP
+409 FIAPKERPQLEASKP
-424 WPKNQFL
+424 WPENQFL

-442 ADQRYLSVR
+442 TDQRYLSVR

-457 QISWLLHNGY
+457 QISWLVHNGY

-555 HSPLIEIGS
+555 QSPLIEIGS

-591 SATGRYETDRQFSQ
+591 KATGRYETDQQFSQ

-617 ITQVTGKA
+617 ITLVTGKA
-625 PRAWVWPYGAANGT
+625 PRAWVWPYGAASGT

-676 PSIKAF
+676 PSLKAF
-682 ASTVSQVQER
+682 ASTVSQVQEH

-699 VDLDYVYDPDPAQQ
+699 VDLDFVYDPDPAQQ
-713 TQNINRLIQRLQT
+713 TQNVNRLIQRVYDMKISHVFLQAFADPQGDGRIKSLYFPNRRLPVRADLFNFVAWQLQT

-757 GQQQE
+757 GQLRE

-796 ILFHDDAA
+796 ILFHDDAV

-810 AGQNTTRQKSQTLI
+810 AGQDTTRQKSQTLI
-824 GLTHALSLAVKHIR
+824 GFTHALSQAVKNIR

-887 PADESDAWLTR
+887 PADGSDAWLTR

-922 DQKPHRAV
+922 EQKPQRAV
-930 SDSQLSQW
+930 ADSQLAQW

-954 DDFINNQPDISRIRP
+954 DDFLNNQPDISRIRP

>member
-1 MSPGP
+1 M
-6 ATISAP
+6 
-12 LPLSPTIAE
+12 
-21 KLAHHLAT
+21 
-29 TAPGNQGLQIDYATL
+29 
-44 LQARGLPRAAE
+44 
-55 QKLKKAEAL
+55 
-64 EPSNLELEQQQA
+64 
-76 YVAMDLQEW
+76 
-85 RQMDLLADDVL
+85 
-96 ARAPADRS
+96 
-104 ARRLDRL
+104 
-111 RTVHHM
+111 
-117 SELRLNASKG
+117 LN
-127 LHSDNPVSGTH
+127 
-138 DLNWDATLYG
+138 
-148 PSLADKWRLFAGT
+148 
-161 RYAEGN
+161 
-167 FDEGKG
+167 
-173 TSRHL
+173 
-178 LGGVEW
+178 
-184 RPRDL
+184 
-189 QLEAE
+189 
-194 LSSNRYHGEN
+194 
-204 KPGARLSTT
+204 
-213 YFVTDSWQVS
+213 
-223 GSLERLSRT
+223 
-232 TPLRALRNGISAN
+232 I
-245 RGEGGVRW
+245 
-253 YQNERREYQFS
+253 
-264 AALSRFSDH
+264 RFSVSVI
-273 NRRQEYTLT
+273 LI
-282 GKERLWQTPSLT
+282 GWFCLS
-294 LDLEP
+294 
-299 GIAASKNSLR
+299 AS
-309 DTLYYNPA
+309 
-317 RDLSVTAA
+317 
-325 LAVDHEMVRH
+325 
-335 YDTLW
+335 
-340 SQQFVAGGGSYW
+340 
-352 QKNQSAG
+352 
-359 AIALLGYGQRVQW
+359 I
-372 NNVIDTGVM
+372 
-381 LNWDKRPYDGKRE
+381 
-394 SNLSVTA
+394 
-401 NVCAQAIS
+401 CAQALP
-409 FIAPKDRPQLEASKP
+409 FIAPKERPQLEASKP
-424 WPKNQFL
+424 WPTNRFL

-451 TSALNE
+451 TSTLNE

-555 HSPLIEIGS
+555 QSPLIEIGS
-564 HTWASHYGIPANP
+564 HTWASHYGIVANP

-591 SATGRYETDRQFSQ
+591 KATGRYETDRQFSQ

-654 LEDGLGNV
+654 LEDGLGDVN
-662 QDLGNIPRLLIAGN
+662 DPGNIPRLLIGGN
-676 PSIKAF
+676 PSLKTF
-682 ASTVSQVQER
+682 ASSVSQIQEH

-713 TQNINRLIQRLQT
+713 TQNINRLIQRVYDMKISHVFLQAFADPQGDGRIKALYFPNRRLPVRADLFNFVSWQLQT

-757 GQQQE
+757 GQLHE

-770 SPWDPQVRQQVTDIY
+770 SPWNPQVRQQVTDIY
-785 EDLARYASFNG
+785 EDLARYSTFNG
-796 ILFHDDAA
+796 ILFHDDAV

-810 AGQNTTRQKSQTLI
+810 AGQDAAQDTTRQKSRLLMGFTR
-824 GLTHALSLAVKHIR
+824 ALGQAVKHIR

-849 ALPILQPESEAWFA
+849 VLPILEPESEAWFA
-863 QNLDDFLAEYD
+863 QNFDDFLATYD

-887 PADESDAWLTR
+887 PANESDAWLTR
-898 LVNAV
+898 LVNVV

-922 DQKPHRAV
+922 EQKPQRAV
-930 SDSQLSQW
+930 SDKQLVQW

>member
-1 MSPGP
+1 MLN
-6 ATISAP
+6 TRFSA
-12 LPLSPTIAE
+12 
-21 KLAHHLAT
+21 
-29 TAPGNQGLQIDYATL
+29 
-44 LQARGLPRAAE
+44 
-55 QKLKKAEAL
+55 
-64 EPSNLELEQQQA
+64 
-76 YVAMDLQEW
+76 
-85 RQMDLLADDVL
+85 
-96 ARAPADRS
+96 
-104 ARRLDRL
+104 
-111 RTVHHM
+111 
-117 SELRLNASKG
+117 
-127 LHSDNPVSGTH
+127 
-138 DLNWDATLYG
+138 
-148 PSLADKWRLFAGT
+148 SLI
-161 RYAEGN
+161 
-167 FDEGKG
+167 
-173 TSRHL
+173 L
-178 LGGVEW
+178 LGW
-184 RPRDL
+184 L
-189 QLEAE
+189 C
-194 LSSNRYHGEN
+194 LS
-204 KPGARLSTT
+204 
-213 YFVTDSWQVS
+213 
-223 GSLERLSRT
+223 
-232 TPLRALRNGISAN
+232 
-245 RGEGGVRW
+245 
-253 YQNERREYQFS
+253 
-264 AALSRFSDH
+264 
-273 NRRQEYTLT
+273 
-282 GKERLWQTPSLT
+282 
-294 LDLEP
+294 
-299 GIAASKNSLR
+299 AS
-309 DTLYYNPA
+309 
-317 RDLSVTAA
+317 
-325 LAVDHEMVRH
+325 
-335 YDTLW
+335 
-340 SQQFVAGGGSYW
+340 
-352 QKNQSAG
+352 
-359 AIALLGYGQRVQW
+359 
-372 NNVIDTGVM
+372 
-381 LNWDKRPYDGKRE
+381 
-394 SNLSVTA
+394 
-401 NVCAQAIS
+401 VCAQAFS
-409 FIAPKDRPQLEASKP
+409 FIAPKARPQLEASKP
-424 WPKNQFL
+424 WPQNQFL

-467 HAISVQDILDAHDG
+467 HIISVQDILDAHNG

-555 HSPLIEIGS
+555 RSPLIEIGS

-591 SATGRYETDRQFSQ
+591 KATGRYETDQQFSQ

-676 PSIKAF
+676 PSLKAF
-682 ASTVSQVQER
+682 ASTVSQVQEH

-713 TQNINRLIQRLQT
+713 TQNINRLIQRVYDMKISHVFLQAFADPQGDGRIKALYFPNRRLPVRADLFNFVSWQLQT

-743 DPSLPRVQRRDRQT
+743 DPALPRVQRRDRQT
-757 GQQQE
+757 GQLRE

-796 ILFHDDAA
+796 ILFHDDAV

-810 AGQNTTRQKSQTLI
+810 GAQSTTRQKSQTLI
-824 GLTHALSLAVKHIR
+824 GFTHALSLAVKHIR

-880 MPLMESV
+880 MPLMESIS
-887 PADESDAWLTR
+887 ADESDAWLTR
-898 LVNAV
+898 LVKAV
-903 AARPGA
+903 ATRPGA
-909 LDKTIFELQARDW
+909 LDKTIFELQSRDW
-922 DQKPHRAV
+922 DKKPQRAV
-930 SDSQLSQW
+930 SDSQLAQW

-954 DDFINNQPDISRIRP
+954 DDFINNQPDITRIRP
-969 EFSSYWYPDND
+969 VFSSYWYPDND

>member
-1 MSPGP
+1 M
-6 ATISAP
+6 
-12 LPLSPTIAE
+12 
-21 KLAHHLAT
+21 
-29 TAPGNQGLQIDYATL
+29 N
-44 LQARGLPRAAE
+44 
-55 QKLKKAEAL
+55 
-64 EPSNLELEQQQA
+64 
-76 YVAMDLQEW
+76 
-85 RQMDLLADDVL
+85 
-96 ARAPADRS
+96 
-104 ARRLDRL
+104 
-111 RTVHHM
+111 
-117 SELRLNASKG
+117 
-127 LHSDNPVSGTH
+127 
-138 DLNWDATLYG
+138 
-148 PSLADKWRLFAGT
+148 T
-161 RYAEGN
+161 R
-167 FDEGKG
+167 
-173 TSRHL
+173 
-178 LGGVEW
+178 
-184 RPRDL
+184 
-189 QLEAE
+189 
-194 LSSNRYHGEN
+194 
-204 KPGARLSTT
+204 
-213 YFVTDSWQVS
+213 
-223 GSLERLSRT
+223 
-232 TPLRALRNGISAN
+232 
-245 RGEGGVRW
+245 
-253 YQNERREYQFS
+253 FS
-264 AALSRFSDH
+264 ASLILIGWLCLS
-273 NRRQEYTLT
+273 
-282 GKERLWQTPSLT
+282 
-294 LDLEP
+294 
-299 GIAASKNSLR
+299 AS
-309 DTLYYNPA
+309 
-317 RDLSVTAA
+317 
-325 LAVDHEMVRH
+325 
-335 YDTLW
+335 
-340 SQQFVAGGGSYW
+340 
-352 QKNQSAG
+352 
-359 AIALLGYGQRVQW
+359 
-372 NNVIDTGVM
+372 
-381 LNWDKRPYDGKRE
+381 
-394 SNLSVTA
+394 
-401 NVCAQAIS
+401 VCAQALS
-409 FIAPKDRPQLEASKP
+409 FIAPSARPQLEASKP
-424 WPKNQFL
+424 WPQNQFL

-467 HAISVQDILDAHDG
+467 HIISVQDILDAHNG

-555 HSPLIEIGS
+555 RSPLIEIGS

-591 SATGRYETDRQFSQ
+591 KATGRYETDRQFNQ

-676 PSIKAF
+676 PSLKAF
-682 ASTVSQVQER
+682 ASTVSQVQEH

-713 TQNINRLIQRLQT
+713 TQNINKLIQRVYDMKISHVFLQAFADPQGDGRIKALYFPNRRLPVRADLFNFVSWQLQT

-743 DPSLPRVQRRDRQT
+743 DPALPRVQRQDRQT
-757 GQQQE
+757 GQLRE

-796 ILFHDDAA
+796 ILFHDDAV

-810 AGQNTTRQKSQTLI
+810 GAQSTTRQKSQTLI
-824 GLTHALSLAVKHIR
+824 GFTHALSLAVKHIR

-880 MPLMESV
+880 MPLMESIS
-887 PADESDAWLTR
+887 ADESDAWLTR
-898 LVNAV
+898 LVKAV
-903 AARPGA
+903 ATRPGA
-909 LDKTIFELQARDW
+909 LDKTIFELQSRDW
-922 DQKPHRAV
+922 DKKPQRAV
-930 SDSQLSQW
+930 SDSQLAQW

-954 DDFINNQPDISRIRP
+954 DDFINNQPDITRIRP
-969 EFSSYWYPDND
+969 VFSSYWYPDND

>member
-1 MSPGP
+1 MMN
-6 ATISAP
+6 TRFSA
-12 LPLSPTIAE
+12 
-21 KLAHHLAT
+21 
-29 TAPGNQGLQIDYATL
+29 
-44 LQARGLPRAAE
+44 
-55 QKLKKAEAL
+55 
-64 EPSNLELEQQQA
+64 
-76 YVAMDLQEW
+76 
-85 RQMDLLADDVL
+85 
-96 ARAPADRS
+96 
-104 ARRLDRL
+104 
-111 RTVHHM
+111 
-117 SELRLNASKG
+117 
-127 LHSDNPVSGTH
+127 
-138 DLNWDATLYG
+138 
-148 PSLADKWRLFAGT
+148 SLI
-161 RYAEGN
+161 
-167 FDEGKG
+167 
-173 TSRHL
+173 L
-178 LGGVEW
+178 LGW
-184 RPRDL
+184 L
-189 QLEAE
+189 C
-194 LSSNRYHGEN
+194 LS
-204 KPGARLSTT
+204 
-213 YFVTDSWQVS
+213 
-223 GSLERLSRT
+223 
-232 TPLRALRNGISAN
+232 
-245 RGEGGVRW
+245 
-253 YQNERREYQFS
+253 
-264 AALSRFSDH
+264 
-273 NRRQEYTLT
+273 
-282 GKERLWQTPSLT
+282 
-294 LDLEP
+294 
-299 GIAASKNSLR
+299 AS
-309 DTLYYNPA
+309 
-317 RDLSVTAA
+317 
-325 LAVDHEMVRH
+325 
-335 YDTLW
+335 
-340 SQQFVAGGGSYW
+340 
-352 QKNQSAG
+352 
-359 AIALLGYGQRVQW
+359 
-372 NNVIDTGVM
+372 
-381 LNWDKRPYDGKRE
+381 
-394 SNLSVTA
+394 
-401 NVCAQAIS
+401 VCAQAFS

-424 WPKNQFL
+424 WPQNQFL

-467 HAISVQDILDAHDG
+467 HVISVQDILDAHDG

-523 WVDTPANQKVNFG
+523 WVDTPENQKVNFG

-555 HSPLIEIGS
+555 RSPLIEIGS

-591 SATGRYETDRQFSQ
+591 KATGRYETDRQFNQ
-605 RIGDDVRKVTEK
+605 RIGDDVRKVTDK

-639 SLAIARQQGYQLAFT
+639 SLAITRQQGYQLAFT

-662 QDLGNIPRLLIAGN
+662 QELGNIPRLLIAGN
-676 PSIKAF
+676 PSLKAF

-692 DPVRVMH
+692 EPVRVMH

-713 TQNINRLIQRLQT
+713 TQNINRLIQRVYDMKISHVFLQAFADPQGDGRIKALYFPNRQLPVRADLFNFVSWQLQT

-743 DPSLPRVQRRDRQT
+743 DPALPRVQRRDRQT
-757 GQQQE
+757 GRLSD

-770 SPWDPQVRQQVTDIY
+770 SPRNPQVRQQVTDIY

-796 ILFHDDAA
+796 ILFHDDAV

-810 AGQNTTRQKSQTLI
+810 GGQDAAQNTTRQKSQLLI
-824 GLTHALSLAVKHIR
+824 GFTHALSLAVKHIR

-887 PADESDAWLTR
+887 PADESDAWLAR
-898 LVNAV
+898 MVKAV
-903 AARPGA
+903 AMRPGA

-922 DQKPHRAV
+922 DRKPQRAV
-930 SDSQLSQW
+930 SDSQLAQW

-969 EFSSYWYPDND
+969 VFSSYWYPDND

>member
-1 MSPGP
+1 MMIMN
-6 ATISAP
+6 T
-12 LPLSPTIAE
+12 
-21 KLAHHLAT
+21 
-29 TAPGNQGLQIDYATL
+29 
-44 LQARGLPRAAE
+44 
-55 QKLKKAEAL
+55 
-64 EPSNLELEQQQA
+64 
-76 YVAMDLQEW
+76 
-85 RQMDLLADDVL
+85 
-96 ARAPADRS
+96 
-104 ARRLDRL
+104 
-111 RTVHHM
+111 
-117 SELRLNASKG
+117 
-127 LHSDNPVSGTH
+127 
-138 DLNWDATLYG
+138 
-148 PSLADKWRLFAGT
+148 
-161 RYAEGN
+161 
-167 FDEGKG
+167 
-173 TSRHL
+173 
-178 LGGVEW
+178 
-184 RPRDL
+184 
-189 QLEAE
+189 
-194 LSSNRYHGEN
+194 
-204 KPGARLSTT
+204 
-213 YFVTDSWQVS
+213 
-223 GSLERLSRT
+223 
-232 TPLRALRNGISAN
+232 
-245 RGEGGVRW
+245 
-253 YQNERREYQFS
+253 
-264 AALSRFSDH
+264 RFSV
-273 NRRQEYTLT
+273 
-282 GKERLWQTPSLT
+282 SLIFIGW
-294 LDLEP
+294 LCLS
-299 GIAASKNSLR
+299 AS
-309 DTLYYNPA
+309 
-317 RDLSVTAA
+317 
-325 LAVDHEMVRH
+325 
-335 YDTLW
+335 
-340 SQQFVAGGGSYW
+340 
-352 QKNQSAG
+352 
-359 AIALLGYGQRVQW
+359 
-372 NNVIDTGVM
+372 
-381 LNWDKRPYDGKRE
+381 
-394 SNLSVTA
+394 
-401 NVCAQAIS
+401 VCAQAFS

-424 WPKNQFL
+424 WPQNQFL

-467 HAISVQDILDAHDG
+467 HVISVQDILDAHDG

-523 WVDTPANQKVNFG
+523 WVDTPENQKVNFG

-555 HSPLIEIGS
+555 RSPLIEIGS

-591 SATGRYETDRQFSQ
+591 KATGRYETDRQFNQ
-605 RIGDDVRKVTEK
+605 RIGDDVRKVTDK

-662 QDLGNIPRLLIAGN
+662 QELGNIPRLLIAGN
-676 PSIKAF
+676 PSLKAF

-692 DPVRVMH
+692 EPVRVMH

-713 TQNINRLIQRLQT
+713 TQNINRLIQRVYDMKISHVFLQAFADPQGDGRIKALYFPNRQLPVRADLFNFVSWQLQT

-743 DPSLPRVQRRDRQT
+743 NPALPRLQRRDRQT
-757 GQQQE
+757 GRLSD

-770 SPWDPQVRQQVTDIY
+770 SPWNPQVRQQVTDIY

-796 ILFHDDAA
+796 ILFHDDAV

-810 AGQNTTRQKSQTLI
+810 GPQSTTRQKSQTLI
-824 GLTHALSLAVKHIR
+824 GFTHALSLAVKHIR

-887 PADESDAWLTR
+887 PADESDAWLAR
-898 LVNAV
+898 LVKAV
-903 AARPGA
+903 ATRPGA

-922 DQKPHRAV
+922 DRKPQRAV
-930 SDSQLSQW
+930 SDSQLAQW

-969 EFSSYWYPDND
+969 VFSSYWYPDND